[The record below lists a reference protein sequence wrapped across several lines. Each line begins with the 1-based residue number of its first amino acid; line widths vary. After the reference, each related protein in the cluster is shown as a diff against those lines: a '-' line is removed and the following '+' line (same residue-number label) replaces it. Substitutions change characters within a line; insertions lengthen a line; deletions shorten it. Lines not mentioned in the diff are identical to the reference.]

1 MKLLFTSS
9 TFSAQ
14 FKNLL
19 GFVDADI
26 SFRRMKSSVQ
36 AATDEIVDIIG
47 QTTYDTFFTG
57 DDVNNS
63 NPEFL
68 DLVQYAVALNAYRI
82 YAPTAD
88 VAVTNNGRKIRQ
100 DDHEVSAFKHQ
111 IDSNDEGLE
120 NLYYRHLDRLL
131 KYMALNSKPIN
142 QKKYKHENLFVPSL
156 SVFEDY
162 FNIGASFFLYLN
174 LLPGLRECEN
184 EEIISRIG
192 KTLFDDKPALL
203 LSDPELVELIQ
214 KACVF
219 HALTWG
225 IKRLNVKLFPAGIM
239 QISEGGVKGG
249 EGSTRGKA
257 SDNARTEAYQ
267 TFREDS
273 FKYFIKI
280 EKYIANKNNALLPQ
294 VNYFAK
300 DYCDDDKFLD
310 L

>member
-1 MKLLFTSS
+1 MKLLFTSD

-26 SFRRMKSSVQ
+26 SFRRMKSAVQ
-36 AATDEIVDIIG
+36 AATDEIIDIIG
-47 QTTYDTFFTG
+47 QTSYDTFFT
-57 DDVNNS
+57 DEVVNSS

-68 DLVQYAVALNAYRI
+68 ELVQYAVALNSYRI

-88 VAVTNNGRKIRQ
+88 VSVTNNGRKTRQ
-100 DDHEVSAFKHQ
+100 DDHEVSLFKHQ
-111 IDSNDEGLE
+111 ADANNEALE

-131 KYMALNSKPIN
+131 KFMATTGKAIN
-142 QKKYKHENLFVPSL
+142 QKKYKHENLFIPSL

-184 EEIISRIG
+184 EEILNRIG
-192 KTLFDDKPALL
+192 STLFADKPSLST
-203 LSDPELVELIQ
+203 SDPELFELIQ

-219 HALTWG
+219 HALAWG
-225 IKRLNVKLFPAGIM
+225 IKRLNVKLFPSGVM
-239 QISEGGVKGG
+239 QISEKDTLGTSKVTAG
-249 EGSTRGKA
+249 
-257 SDNARTEAYQ
+257 DNPRTEAYQ
-267 TFREDS
+267 TFRDDS
-273 FKYFIKI
+273 FKYFVKI
-280 EKYIANKNNALLPQ
+280 EKYLTKKQTVLLPQ
-294 VNYFAK
+294 IDYFAK